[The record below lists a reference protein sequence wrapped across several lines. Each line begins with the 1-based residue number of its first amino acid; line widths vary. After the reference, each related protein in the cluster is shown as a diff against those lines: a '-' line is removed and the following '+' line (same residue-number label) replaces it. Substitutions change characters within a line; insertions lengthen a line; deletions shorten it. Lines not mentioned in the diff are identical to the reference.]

1 MEYGK
6 LIKERRR
13 EIGVTQEQLSDVSGV
28 SLSYIKLVE
37 AGKANPTVSV
47 LESLLDCLGL
57 EIVIQLKQP
66 KINTER

>member
-1 MEYGK
+1 MECGK

-47 LESLLDCLGL
+47 LETLLDCLGL
-57 EIVIQLKQP
+57 EIAVQLKQP
-66 KINTER
+66 KVNAER

>member
-1 MEYGK
+1 MGYGK

-47 LESLLDCLGL
+47 LETLLDCLGL
-57 EIVIQLKQP
+57 EIAVQLKQP
-66 KINTER
+66 KVNAER

>member
-47 LESLLDCLGL
+47 LETLLDCLGL

>member
-47 LESLLDCLGL
+47 LETLLDCLGL
-57 EIVIQLKQP
+57 EIVIQLKLP

>member
-37 AGKANPTVSV
+37 AEKANPTVNV
-47 LESLLDCLGL
+47 LETLLDCLGL
-57 EIVIQLKQP
+57 EIVVRLKQP
-66 KINTER
+66 KVNTEQ

>member
-47 LESLLDCLGL
+47 LETLLDCLGL
-57 EIVIQLKQP
+57 EIAVQLKQP
-66 KINTER
+66 KVNAER

>member
-47 LESLLDCLGL
+47 LETLLDCLGL
-57 EIVIQLKQP
+57 EIAVQLKQL
-66 KINTER
+66 KVNAER

>member
-47 LESLLDCLGL
+47 LETLLDCLGL
-57 EIVIQLKQP
+57 EIAVQLKLP
-66 KINTER
+66 KVNAER

>member
-47 LESLLDCLGL
+47 LETLLDCLGL
-57 EIVIQLKQP
+57 EIAVQLKHP
-66 KINTER
+66 KVNAER